1 MSEVLLSEQDSS
13 ILTLTLNLPE
23 KRNPISDPA
32 MVDGLC
38 AALEAAD
45 EDISVHCVIL
55 TGAGSSF
62 SSGGDLKA
70 MRTDSGGLP
79 SARPVQT
86 RRNYKYGIQ
95 RLPLLFQAL
104 EVPVV
109 AAVNGHAIGAGCD
122 LATMC
127 DVRVAADGAKSH
139 VRQQLG
145 LDTEVKSY
153 DRTAIVCNAQFS
165 GQHKGCAFERLTQ
178 TGPLALLPY
187 HHGRCG
193 LVWSVN
199 SDMAAELLE
208 LSDEGFMAELQHQLS
223 FRMGSLGKVGR
234 RSSYP
239 IYQVKVPNQ
248 IAQSVVLMG
257 NAAHAVSPVSAQGLN
272 LAVRGIKRLVNVLND
287 AQKNK
292 QSISDL
298 TLLEKY
304 QSQSQQDQ
312 EATMNYTDDLMTWF
326 QIDMPLVNGLRSV
339 GLLAVDA
346 VPALKQY
353 LFKRAGGLK
362 A

>member
-70 MRTDSGGLP
+70 MRPDSGGLP

-127 DVRVAADGAKSH
+127 DVRVAADGAKFAESF
-139 VRQQLG
+139 VKLG
-145 LDTEVKSY
+145 ITPGDGGAWLLPRIVGFSKATE
-153 DRTAIVCNAQFS
+153 
-165 GQHKGCAFERLTQ
+165 
-178 TGPLALLPY
+178 LALTGETIDAAEAL
-187 HHGRCG
+187 RIG
-193 LVWSVN
+193 LVS
-199 SDMAAELLE
+199 E
-208 LSDEGFMAELQHQLS
+208 
-223 FRMGSLGKVGR
+223 
-234 RSSYP
+234 
-239 IYQVKVPNQ
+239 
-248 IAQSVVLMG
+248 VVDADALMG
-257 NAAHAVSPVSAQGLN
+257 TARKIADKIAANPPHAVRMTKRLLREGQTADLKNILEMSAAMQSLAHATA
-272 LAVRGIKRLVNVLND
+272 D
-287 AQKNK
+287 NK
-292 QSISDL
+292 EAIEAF
-298 TLLEKY
+298 LEKRKP
-304 QSQSQQDQ
+304 
-312 EATMNYTDDLMTWF
+312 E
-326 QIDMPLVNGLRSV
+326 
-339 GLLAVDA
+339 
-346 VPALKQY
+346 
-353 LFKRAGGLK
+353 FKGE
-362 A
+362 